1 MKSETIRRSKTLIW
15 ENLRLEMLLEIRE
28 LHTFY
33 GSSHALQ
40 GVSLS
45 IEQGQIV
52 SLLGRNGMGKSTTL
66 KSIMGLTKPRSGMIL
81 FNGKEIFG
89 LPPYK
94 IAMAGIGYVPEER
107 RIFPTLSVADN
118 LLLGL
123 KGGRIDT
130 KIPNSW
136 TLDRIFQHFPALKLR
151 ANSKGAHLSG
161 GEQQMLS
168 IGRSLMGNPSLL
180 LVDEPTEGLAPIMA
194 TEVRNVLAEINKTG
208 VSILLV
214 EHNLKIAMSLAD
226 RVYLMGKAHIGFQGT
241 VEELN
246 ANAEIRAKYLEV

>member
-1 MKSETIRRSKTLIW
+1 MPEK
-15 ENLRLEMLLEIRE
+15 LLEIRD

-33 GSSHALQ
+33 GASHALQ
-40 GVSLS
+40 GISLS
-45 IEQGQIV
+45 VEEGQIV

-66 KSIMGLTKPRSGMIL
+66 KSVMGLTKPRSGTIL
-81 FNGKEIFG
+81 FNGKLIFG

-94 IAMAGIGYVPEER
+94 VAMAGIGYVPEER

-118 LLLGL
+118 LLMGM
-123 KGGRIDT
+123 KGGKIDT
-130 KIPNSW
+130 KNPNSW

-151 ANSKGAHLSG
+151 ADSRGAHLSG

-168 IGRSLMGNPSLL
+168 IGRSLMGNPALL
-180 LVDEPTEGLAPIMA
+180 LVDEPTEGLAPMMA

-214 EHNLKIAMSLAD
+214 EHNLKIAMSLAHK
-226 RVYLMGKAHIGFQGT
+226 VYLMGKAHIGFHGT